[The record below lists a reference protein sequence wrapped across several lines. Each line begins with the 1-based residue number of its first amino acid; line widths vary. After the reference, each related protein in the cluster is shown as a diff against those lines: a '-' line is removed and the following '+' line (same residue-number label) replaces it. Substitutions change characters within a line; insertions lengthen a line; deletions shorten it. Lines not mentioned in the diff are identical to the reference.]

1 MDLLLDR
8 VAPARVFARLGQ
20 GAVRGGEEFVVGPGF
35 VPGYAAA
42 LRVRCHRRSPFAEL
56 GVLLGV
62 SRQRVTQLTGKGWF
76 PAPVTRL
83 AMGAVWELVDIE
95 RLVSGR
101 GRELNYPALEAHLT
115 AIQERHR
122 TGPDD
127 EAL

>member
-1 MDLLLDR
+1 M
-8 VAPARVFARLGQ
+8 LG
-20 GAVRGGEEFVVGPGF
+20 A
-35 VPGYAAA
+35 
-42 LRVRCHRRSPFAEL
+42 AEL

-62 SRQRVTQLTGKGWF
+62 SRQRVTQLTGKQWF

-95 RLVSGR
+95 RMVSGR
-101 GRELNYPALEAHLT
+101 GRMLNYPALEAHLT

-127 EAL
+127 DLL